1 LVDDAR
7 ELLAATADVAEGK
20 VIEARRRLAATMEK
34 GKDAWQAVQKS
45 AASGAKA
52 TDQAIREHPYHS
64 IGIAFAVGLI
74 VGLLA
79 RRRE

>member
-34 GKDAWQAVQKS
+34 GKDAWQDVQKS